1 MGNSS
6 SFFVVVMASLE
17 DQGPSALA
25 GSEPQQDLAAL
36 TSS

>member
-1 MGNSS
+1 MAYSS

-17 DQGPSALA
+17 DQAPSALA
-25 GSEPQQDLAAL
+25 GSDPQQDLAAS